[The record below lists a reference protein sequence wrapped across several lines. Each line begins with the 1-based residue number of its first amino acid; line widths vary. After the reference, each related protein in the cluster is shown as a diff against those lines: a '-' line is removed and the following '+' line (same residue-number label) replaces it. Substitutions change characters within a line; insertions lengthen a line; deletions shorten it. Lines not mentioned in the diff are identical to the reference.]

1 MAFLERLNSR
11 DKKEISPWAWQAMV
25 FARRL
30 RLSEELSGVR
40 FSIGILLFWLVVFGE
55 IIISNNSA

>member
-1 MAFLERLNSR
+1 MGLASNG
-11 DKKEISPWAWQAMV
+11 